1 MLGILYMLLGSLVG
15 REIFEGLLNIENR
28 KGQNYIWLAF
38 PGAFGIGMLFFGW
51 AAYLVSWAASAA
63 GAETPL
69 LYGNIAV
76 MAAALVFLT
85 VLYAGRFRNRKA
97 ILSAEVQRLA

>member
-28 KGQNYIWLAF
+28 KGQNYILLAF

-63 GAETPL
+63 GAETPPC
-69 LYGNIAV
+69 
-76 MAAALVFLT
+76 FLPG
-85 VLYAGRFRNRKA
+85 LCFMCF
-97 ILSAEVQRLA
+97 L